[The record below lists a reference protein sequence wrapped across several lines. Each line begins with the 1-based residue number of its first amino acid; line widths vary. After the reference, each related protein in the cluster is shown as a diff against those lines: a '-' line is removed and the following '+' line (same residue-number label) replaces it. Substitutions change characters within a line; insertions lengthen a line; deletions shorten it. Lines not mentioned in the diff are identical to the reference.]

1 MDSRNAHHPLRIG
14 LAGLGTVGAGV
25 FQLLH
30 DNADLIAARAG
41 RPLHIV
47 AVNARDPNRARDID
61 LRQCLWAARAQD
73 LLTIEN
79 LDVIVEVIGGADG
92 DAHALAEGALKR
104 GIHFVTANK
113 ALIAYHG
120 AELAKLAEAHN
131 AGLGFEAA
139 VAGCV
144 PVVRA
149 LRDGLAASHITALH
163 GILNGT
169 CNYILTQMRETGQSF
184 AESLKQAQAKGYAE
198 ADPALDIEGTDTAH
212 KIAILAALAFGT
224 APVLAKGNTTGIAHI
239 TPTDIQFSG
248 ELGYRIK
255 LLGLARD
262 VKGKILQSVEPCLVP
277 AASPLGMVEDVYNA
291 LFITGNYVETPFLSG
306 RGAGREPTAAA
317 VVSDL
322 IDLARGRI
330 GPAFGIPAAQLRA
343 PVLAD
348 TGDDVCGFY
357 LRLNVIDK
365 PGVIA
370 DLSAILRDR
379 MISIEALLQRGR
391 DPGQPVPI
399 VMKTHAC
406 PARDMRDV
414 VARMAK
420 LEACAETPCLLRIEE
435 DL

>member
-1 MDSRNAHHPLRIG
+1 MRQSLRIG
-14 LAGLGTVGAGV
+14 LAGLGTVGVGV
-25 FQLLH
+25 FNLLQE
-30 DNADLIAARAG
+30 NADIIAARAG
-41 RPLHIV
+41 RPLQIV
-47 AVNARDPNRARDID
+47 AVNARDANRARGVD
-61 LRQCLWAARAQD
+61 LKNCVWAARPQD
-73 LLTIEN
+73 LLSIEN
-79 LDVIVEVIGGADG
+79 LDAVVEVIGGADG
-92 DAHALAEGALKR
+92 DALALAEGALRR
-104 GIHFVTANK
+104 GRHFVTANK
-113 ALIAYHG
+113 ALIAHHG

-149 LRDGLAASHITALH
+149 LRDGLAASRITALH

-184 AESLKQAQAKGYAE
+184 ATILKQAQQKGYAE
-198 ADPALDIEGTDTAH
+198 ADPALDVEGTDTAH
-212 KIAILAALAFGT
+212 KIAILAALAFGK
-224 APVLAKGNTTGIAHI
+224 APVLTKGNTTGIGHI
-239 TPTDIQFSG
+239 TPTDIRFAG

-255 LLGLARD
+255 LLGIGREQD
-262 VKGKILQSVEPCLVP
+262 GKISQSVEPCLVP
-277 AASPLGMVEDVYNA
+277 ASSPLGMVEDVYNA

-330 GPAFGIPAAQLRA
+330 GPAFGIPASQLRA
-343 PVLAD
+343 PMLAD

-399 VMKTHAC
+399 VMKMHPC
-406 PARDMRDV
+406 RARDMREAA
-414 VARMAK
+414 ARMAK